1 MQGAR
6 VQSLVGGLRSCL
18 LSSTAKK
25 KKKKVYKSG
34 NALRILAMCSM
45 RVTAQQ
51 HDDEYLVMRTDGGEV
66 WHSLCA
72 CPGPEGCLCCLNSVS
87 PGTRSSASESWF
99 LLSDPLLQQRL
110 EGTVDMSHLA
120 QRLTH
125 SRRTILY
132 IILSLLPEPLHYLL
146 FHFFNRLN
154 LRVLLCMCASHSVLS
169 HSLWPCQALL
179 VHGIFQARILEWVT
193 ISFSR
198 RIFLTQQSNLG
209 LLHWQADSL
218 PLEPPPAT

>member
-1 MQGAR
+1 MA
-6 VQSLVGGLRSCL
+6 VQWLGLPAPNAGGKGSIPGWGIKILP
-18 LSSTAKK
+18 AKQHGQK
-25 KKKKVYKSG
+25 KKKKVDKSG

-146 FHFFNRLN
+146 FHFFKRLN

-169 HSLWPCQALL
+169 HSL
-179 VHGIFQARILEWVT
+179 
-193 ISFSR
+193 
-198 RIFLTQQSNLG
+198 
-209 LLHWQADSL
+209 
-218 PLEPPPAT
+218 